1 MAPVR
6 ILIADD
12 HKIVRD
18 GLRALLE
25 REPDFRVVG
34 EASNGREAVEVA
46 RELVPDVLITDL
58 VMPVLNGIDAT
69 RQIVAEQP
77 QVRVMTLS
85 MHSDRRF
92 VTDMLQAGAVA
103 YLRKESAFE
112 ELAEAIRAVMSG
124 EVFLGRGITGVVVE
138 GYKSLI
144 GEEAE
149 GSGVLS
155 AREREVLQLLA
166 EGNRTNEIATLLHL
180 SAKTVESH
188 RTNIMKKLDL
198 HSIAEL
204 TKFAVREG
212 LTSLD
217 P

>member
-34 EASNGREAVEVA
+34 EASNGREAVEVT
-46 RELVPDVLITDL
+46 RELVPDVVITDL

>member
-155 AREREVLQLLA
+155 ARD
-166 EGNRTNEIATLLHL
+166 NSWI
-180 SAKTVESH
+180 
-188 RTNIMKKLDL
+188 
-198 HSIAEL
+198 
-204 TKFAVREG
+204 
-212 LTSLD
+212 
-217 P
+217 

>member
-69 RQIVAEQP
+69 RQIVAEHP
-77 QVRVMTLS
+77 QVRVIALS